1 MRHTLR
7 LLVLLLFVTMPVV
20 AQETDIPKT
29 HTVRAGDTLW
39 EIAKRYLKNPYRWA
53 EIHAR
58 NKDKIADPHW
68 IYPGQVI
75 DLADLFAAVL
85 DSTATSAPD
94 RAAASDSSAAA
105 SRALGPSIFA
115 VRRAPV
121 AARPAVVA
129 AVSAPRPRLPL
140 GELIRVPFLVGTEGL
155 TPVGEVGRLADA
167 DVGVRATRYAR
178 PIQTFEKALL
188 SLTAGSG
195 VSADARLLAFR
206 YGPSVDGRGRV
217 IIPTGVFRVLGVG
230 ENGAAEARLMTAF
243 EDVSAGQALVVLDTL
258 VPETA
263 TLSTVTDGAR
273 LAVLWISGG
282 ALIPGPGQP
291 VILTPA
297 ADGTLLRV
305 GDQLTVTGRAPGGGE
320 AAPVATLRVMKVTRQ
335 GVSAVVLTQGI
346 GRITP
351 GMEARVT
358 AKMP

>member
-1 MRHTLR
+1 MPLA
-7 LLVLLLFVTMPVV
+7 MPVA

-29 HTVRAGDTLW
+29 HTVREGDTLW
-39 EIAKRYLKNPYRWA
+39 EIAKLYLKNPYRWA
-53 EIHAR
+53 EIHAK

-85 DSTATSAPD
+85 DSTATSAPG

-121 AARPAVVA
+121 AARATPSA
-129 AVSAPRPRLPL
+129 APSAPRPLLPL
-140 GELIRVPFLVGTEGL
+140 GELIRVPFLVGPEGL
-155 TPVGEVGRLADA
+155 ASVGEVGRLADA
-167 DVGVRATRYAR
+167 DVGVRATRFAR

-188 SLTAGSG
+188 TLTPGTA
-195 VSADARLLAFR
+195 VAADARLLAFR
-206 YGPSVDGRGRV
+206 YGPSFDGRGRV
-217 IIPTGVFRVLGVG
+217 VIPTGVFRVLGVG
-230 ENGAAEARLMTAF
+230 ENGAAEARLMTSF
-243 EDVSAGQALVVLDTL
+243 DDVSAGQALVVLDTV

-263 TLSTVTDGAR
+263 TVSTVTDGAR
-273 LAVLWISGG
+273 LSVLWVSGG
-282 ALIPGPGQP
+282 ALVPGPGQP

-297 ADGTLLRV
+297 VDGSVLRV
-305 GDQLTVTGRAPGGGE
+305 GDQVTVTGRAPGGGE